1 MKNTTHPKS
10 TPYQVFLHLMM
21 MTMYYTVI
29 ISFVSLAVQYIDL
42 LFPDQLI
49 GYTGYYDVIRSS
61 SSVLIVSF
69 PVFLLS
75 SWFIRKA
82 FKTEPDERHIA
93 IRRWLVYLT
102 LFLAG
107 IAMVVD
113 LVQFVNGFYSGE
125 LTLPFFFKLL
135 TVLIVSLL
143 TFAYFLW
150 DLSEK
155 GISSKNARILAGVS
169 SGFLIVTLGVG
180 FALAGTPGHQRAVRF
195 DEQRVSSLSSI
206 EYEIGNYWREK
217 GALPAQL
224 SDMQRD
230 LYYFQVPVDPET
242 GAAFTYEVTGDL
254 TFQLC
259 ADFSTEYQSVP
270 VNSTSLSFPSM
281 DQWAHPKG
289 TTCFDRTLDPDFF
302 DGVIKQ

>member
-1 MKNTTHPKS
+1 MQNSHPKS

-21 MTMYYTVI
+21 MAMYYTAV

-42 LFPDQLI
+42 LFPDQLL
-49 GYTGYYDVIRSS
+49 GYTGYYDVIRSAS
-61 SSVLIVSF
+61 STLIVSF
-69 PVFLLS
+69 PVFLLTC
-75 SWFIRKA
+75 WFVRKA
-82 FKTEPDERHIA
+82 LRADPDDRNIA
-93 IRRWLVYLT
+93 IRRWLIYLT

-125 LTLPFFFKLL
+125 LTLPFFLRLL
-135 TVLIVSLL
+135 TVLIVSLM

-169 SGFLIVTLGVG
+169 SVFLIATLGVG

-195 DEQRVSSLSSI
+195 DEQRVYNLSNI
-206 EYEIGNYWREK
+206 EMEITNYWREK
-217 GALPAQL
+217 GALPTQL
-224 SDMQRD
+224 SDLQRD

-242 GAAFTYEVTGDL
+242 NEAYAYEVTGDF
-254 TFQLC
+254 TFKLC
-259 ADFSTEYQSVP
+259 ADFSAESQKIPANSDLSLPSTEPWTHS
-270 VNSTSLSFPSM
+270 
-281 DQWAHPKG
+281 AG

-302 DGVIKQ
+302 DDGFKQ